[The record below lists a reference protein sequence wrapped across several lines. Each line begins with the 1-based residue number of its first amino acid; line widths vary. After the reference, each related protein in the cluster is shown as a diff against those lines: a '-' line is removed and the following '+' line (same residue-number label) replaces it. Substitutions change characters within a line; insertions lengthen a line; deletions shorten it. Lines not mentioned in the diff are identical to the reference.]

1 LSRHEAGPAPQ
12 LDHSNRNGGRH
23 RKPSSPGPAT
33 AIITTGTF
41 AIVPFMLSAGTAQAA
56 EMAPS
61 AGLDQI
67 AKCESG
73 GNPAAQNSGS
83 TASGLYQFLDS
94 SWKAY
99 GGAKYG
105 PRAKD
110 ASAAQQTEIAH
121 AAVARSGLTP
131 WAASQHCWGGKV
143 STASISASGP
153 AASKPTAP
161 KPVIRQAVA
170 KAPAAP
176 QPVIRPVSDPG
187 ASAPVIRPAVET
199 VNAVVPQQ
207 AAPAAG
213 RHALPEQRTSPEA
226 FNAADTYKVRPGD
239 SLSRIA
245 KSHGTSW
252 QSLWEAN
259 RESVRSPHSLHP
271 GEELK
276 LPRTADLA
284 HSGGHGSASFL
295 R

>member
-1 LSRHEAGPAPQ
+1 LSPHEAGPAPQ
-12 LDHSNRNGGRH
+12 LNRPARNGGRH

-41 AIVPFMLSAGTAQAA
+41 AIVPFVLSAGTAQAA
-56 EMAPS
+56 ELAPA

-73 GNPAAQNSGS
+73 GNPQAQNSGS

-110 ASAAQQTEIAH
+110 ATPAQQTEIAH

-131 WAASQHCWGGKV
+131 WKASQHCWGGRV
-143 STASISASGP
+143 STASINASR
-153 AASKPTAP
+153 PTAAP
-161 KPVIRQAVA
+161 KPVIRPAVA
-170 KAPAAP
+170 NAPAAP
-176 QPVIRPVSDPG
+176 KPVIRPASDP
-187 ASAPVIRPAVET
+187 ASAAQVIRPAVET
-199 VNAVVPQQ
+199 VAAPQTP
-207 AAPAAG
+207 APAASG

-226 FNAADTYKVRPGD
+226 NTAGGTYKVLPGD
-239 SLSRIA
+239 NLSRIA
-245 KSHGTSW
+245 KSHGTNW

-259 RESVRSPHSLHP
+259 KESVHSPNSLHP

-276 LPRTADLA
+276 LPRAADLA
-284 HSGGHGSASFL
+284 HSGHGSTSFL

>member
-1 LSRHEAGPAPQ
+1 MSRHEAGPAPQ
-12 LDHSNRNGGRH
+12 TDRPARSGGRH
-23 RKPSSPGPAT
+23 RKPSSPGPA
-33 AIITTGTF
+33 AAVITTGTF
-41 AIVPFMLSAGTAQAA
+41 AIVPFMMSAGTAQAA
-56 EMAPS
+56 ELAPS
-61 AGLDQI
+61 AGLDAI

-73 GNPAAQNSGS
+73 GNPQAQNSGS

-110 ASAAQQTEIAH
+110 ATPAQQTEIAH

-131 WAASQHCWGGKV
+131 WKASQHCWGGKV
-143 STASISASGP
+143 STASIN
-153 AASKPTAP
+153 ASKPAAAP
-161 KPVIRQAVA
+161 KPVIR
-170 KAPAAP
+170 AATANAGNG
-176 QPVIRPVSDPG
+176 SG
-187 ASAPVIRPAVET
+187 AIRPAVET
-199 VNAVVPQQ
+199 VSAAVPRQ

-213 RHALPEQRTSPEA
+213 RHAALPQPRTAPEA
-226 FNAADTYKVRPGD
+226 NTASGTYKVRPGD

-259 RESVRSPHSLHP
+259 KASVHSPHSLHP
-271 GEELK
+271 GEELR
-276 LPRTADLA
+276 LPRAADLA
-284 HSGGHGSASFL
+284 PTGHGSASFV

>member
-1 LSRHEAGPAPQ
+1 MSRHEAGPAPQ
-12 LDHSNRNGGRH
+12 PDRSAPAGRH

-41 AIVPFMLSAGTAQAA
+41 AIVPFMMSAGTAQAA
-56 EMAPS
+56 ELAPS

-73 GNPAAQNSGS
+73 GNPQAQNSGS

-99 GGAKYG
+99 GGSKYG

-110 ASAAQQTEIAH
+110 ATPAQQTEIAH
-121 AAVARSGLTP
+121 AAVSRSGLTP
-131 WAASQHCWGGKV
+131 WKASQRCWGGKV
-143 STASISASGP
+143 STAAVNASRP
-153 AASKPTAP
+153 AAAP
-161 KPVIRQAVA
+161 KPVIRPAVA
-170 KAPAAP
+170 KVA
-176 QPVIRPVSDPG
+176 PG
-187 ASAPVIRPAVET
+187 AATARPAVET
-199 VNAVVPQQ
+199 VSV
-207 AAPAAG
+207 AAPKQDAGAG
-213 RHALPEQRTSPEA
+213 RHAALPQPRTAPEA
-226 FNAADTYKVRPGD
+226 NTAGGTYKVRPGD

-259 RESVRSPHSLHP
+259 KGSVRSPHSLHP

-276 LPRTADLA
+276 MPRAADLA
-284 HSGGHGSASFL
+284 HAGGHGSSASFV

>member
-1 LSRHEAGPAPQ
+1 MSRHEAGPAPLQ
-12 LDHSNRNGGRH
+12 ARPARNGGRH

-41 AIVPFMLSAGTAQAA
+41 AIVPFVLSAGTAQAA
-56 EMAPS
+56 ELAPS
-61 AGLDQI
+61 AGLDAI

-73 GNPAAQNSGS
+73 GNPAAQNRSS

-99 GGAKYG
+99 GGSKYG

-110 ASAAQQTEIAH
+110 ATPAQQTEIAH

-131 WAASQHCWGGKV
+131 WKASQRCWGGKV
-143 STASISASGP
+143 STASVSAAKP
-153 AASKPTAP
+153 AAP
-161 KPVIRQAVA
+161 KPVVR
-170 KAPAAP
+170 PARA
-176 QPVIRPVSDPG
+176 
-187 ASAPVIRPAVET
+187 ASAPVKPTIEAVSLT
-199 VNAVVPQQ
+199 APKHAATPVAP
-207 AAPAAG
+207 APAAG
-213 RHALPEQRTSPEA
+213 RHAALPQPRTAPESA
-226 FNAADTYKVRPGD
+226 GGTYKVRPGD

-259 RESVRSPHSLHP
+259 KASVRSPHDLHP

-276 LPRTADLA
+276 MPRAADLA
-284 HSGGHGSASFL
+284 HSGHGSTSFL

>member
-1 LSRHEAGPAPQ
+1 MSRHEAGPAP
-12 LDHSNRNGGRH
+12 LVDRPARSGGRH

-41 AIVPFMLSAGTAQAA
+41 AIVPFVLSAGTAQAA
-56 EMAPS
+56 ELAPS
-61 AGLDQI
+61 AGLDAI

-73 GNPAAQNSGS
+73 GNPQAQNSGS

-94 SWKAY
+94 SWRAY
-99 GGAKYG
+99 GGSKYG

-110 ASAAQQTEIAH
+110 ATPAQQTEIAH

-131 WAASQHCWGGKV
+131 WKASQHCWGGKV
-143 STASISASGP
+143 STASIN
-153 AASKPTAP
+153 ASKPAAAP
-161 KPVIRQAVA
+161 KPVIRPVTAKPGNGAGAV
-170 KAPAAP
+170 
-176 QPVIRPVSDPG
+176 
-187 ASAPVIRPAVET
+187 RPAVET
-199 VNAVVPQQ
+199 VSAAVPQHG
-207 AAPAAG
+207 APAAG
-213 RHALPEQRTSPEA
+213 RHAALPQPRTAPEA
-226 FNAADTYKVRPGD
+226 NAASGTYKVRPGD

-259 RESVRSPHSLHP
+259 KGSVHSPHSLHP

-276 LPRTADLA
+276 LPRAADLA
-284 HSGGHGSASFL
+284 HTGHGSASFV